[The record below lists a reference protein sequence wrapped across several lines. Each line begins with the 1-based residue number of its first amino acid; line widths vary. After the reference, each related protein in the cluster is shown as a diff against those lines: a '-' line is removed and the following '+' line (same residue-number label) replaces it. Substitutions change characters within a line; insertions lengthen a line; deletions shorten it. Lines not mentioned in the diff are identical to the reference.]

1 MLNSIDKTNVS
12 KAMSREMLKMLEEK
26 SKIKVFVVEKT
37 KIEEK
42 EAQVL
47 AGKMKLEISHN
58 KKGKM

>member
-1 MLNSIDKTNVS
+1 MLNSIDKSNVS
-12 KAMSREMLKMLEEK
+12 KEMSREMLKMLEEK

-42 EAQVL
+42 EAQEL